1 MAVSRAYDVAV
12 VGLGAMGS
20 QAALELASRGR
31 RVLGVD
37 RHRPPHTLGSTHG
50 RTRIIREAYFE
61 EPLYV
66 PIVQRAYELWRRLEE
81 RSGARLLTVTGGLML
96 GAPDSEV
103 VAGARASA
111 VEHGLPFEEL
121 SAREVRER
129 FPAYAVP
136 DGHEAIFEPRA
147 GFLEPE
153 AAVEATLAL
162 AADAGAELRF
172 DEPVRELDGTV
183 LRTERAAYVAD
194 QVIVAAGPWLPELVP
209 GLAGLFAVARQPLL
223 WLAPREPALFAP
235 ERFPVF
241 VWEWTP
247 GWAFYG
253 FPDVGDGF
261 KVAVHHHGERTTPKT
276 VDRELRTEDERTIR
290 ELVRRY
296 FPGGDGELREAAVC
310 LYTNTPDEHFVIDR
324 LPDDERVIV
333 ASPCSGHGFKFAPAI
348 GEVLADLATGE
359 RQRFDLTPFG
369 LSRLAAAGPMSGP
382 H

>member
-1 MAVSRAYDVAV
+1 MGVPRAYDVAV

-20 QAALELASRGR
+20 HTALELATRGR
-31 RVLGVD
+31 RVLGID

-66 PIVQRAYELWRRLEE
+66 PIVQRAYDLWRRLEE

-96 GAPDSEV
+96 GASDSEV
-103 VAGARASA
+103 VVGARASA
-111 VEHGLPFEEL
+111 IEHDLPYEEL
-121 SAREVRER
+121 SARQVRER

-136 DGHEAIFEPRA
+136 DEHEAILEPRA

-162 AADAGAELRF
+162 AAAAGAELRF
-172 DEPVRELDGTV
+172 DEPVRELEGNA
-183 LRTERAAYVAD
+183 LRTARGTYVAD
-194 QVIVAAGPWLPELVP
+194 RVVVAAGPWLPELVP
-209 GLAGLFAVARQPLL
+209 GLAALFTAARQPLL
-223 WLAPREPALFAP
+223 WLDPQEPALFTP

-241 VWEWTP
+241 VWEWKP

-261 KVAVHHHGERTTPKT
+261 KVAVHHHGEATTPDA
-276 VDRELRTEDERTIR
+276 VDRRLRPDDEEAIR
-290 ELVRRY
+290 ELVRRF
-296 FPGGDGELREAAVC
+296 FPAGDGELREFAVC

-324 LPDDERVIV
+324 LPDDERVLV
-333 ASPCSGHGFKFAPAI
+333 ASPCSGHGFKFAPAV
-348 GEVLADLATGE
+348 GEILADLATGE
-359 RQRFDLTPFG
+359 SPRFDLAPFA
-369 LSRLAAAGPMSGP
+369 LRRFATRRAS
-382 H
+382 

>member
-1 MAVSRAYDVAV
+1 MGVPRAYDVAV

-20 QAALELASRGR
+20 HTALELATRGR
-31 RVLGVD
+31 RVLGID

-66 PIVQRAYELWRRLEE
+66 PIVQRAYDLWRRLEE

-96 GAPDSEV
+96 GASDSEV
-103 VAGARASA
+103 VVGARASA
-111 VEHGLPFEEL
+111 VEHDLPYEEL
-121 SAREVRER
+121 SARQVRER

-136 DGHEAIFEPRA
+136 DEHEAILEPRA

-162 AADAGAELRF
+162 AAAAGAELRF
-172 DEPVRELDGTV
+172 DEPVRELEGNA
-183 LRTERAAYVAD
+183 LRTARGTYVAD
-194 QVIVAAGPWLPELVP
+194 RVVVAAGPWLPELVP
-209 GLAGLFAVARQPLL
+209 GLAALFTAARQPLL
-223 WLAPREPALFAP
+223 WLDPQEPALFTP

-241 VWEWTP
+241 VWEWKP

-261 KVAVHHHGERTTPKT
+261 KVAVHHHGEPTTPDT
-276 VDRELRTEDERTIR
+276 VDRGLRPDDEEAIR
-290 ELVRRY
+290 ELVRRF
-296 FPGGDGELREAAVC
+296 FPAGDGELREFAVC

-324 LPDDERVIV
+324 LPDDERVLV
-333 ASPCSGHGFKFAPAI
+333 ASPCSGHGFKFAPAV
-348 GEVLADLATGE
+348 GEILADLATGE
-359 RQRFDLTPFG
+359 SPRFDLAPFA
-369 LSRLAAAGPMSGP
+369 LRRFATRRAS
-382 H
+382 

>member
-1 MAVSRAYDVAV
+1 VAAPRGYDVAV

-20 QAALELASRGR
+20 QAALELASRGL
-31 RVLGVD
+31 RVLGLD

-66 PIVQRAYELWRRLEE
+66 PIVQRAYELWRLLEE

-111 VEHGLPFEEL
+111 VAHGLPYEEL

-136 DGHEAIFEPRA
+136 EGHAAIFEPRA

-162 AADAGAELRF
+162 AAEAGADLRF
-172 DEPVRELDGTV
+172 GERVLELEGGLV
-183 LRTERAAYVAD
+183 RTERGGYAADRV
-194 QVIVAAGPWLPELVP
+194 VVSAGPWLPELVP
-209 GLAGLFAVARQPLL
+209 ELAGVFTVARQPLL
-223 WLAPREPALFAP
+223 WLAPKRPELFGP
-235 ERFPVF
+235 DRFPIF
-241 VWEWTP
+241 VWEWQP

-253 FPDVGDGF
+253 FPDAGDGF
-261 KVAVHHHGERTTPKT
+261 KAAIHHHGEPTTPES
-276 VDRELRTEDERTIR
+276 VDRELRPADEEAIR
-290 ELVRRY
+290 ALVRRF
-296 FPGGDGELREAAVC
+296 FPAGDGALREAAVC

-324 LPDDERVIV
+324 LPGDGRVIV

-348 GEVLADLATGE
+348 GEVLADLATGGPP
-359 RQRFDLTPFG
+359 RFDLTPFG
-369 LSRLAAAGPMSGP
+369 LGRLADTDEFRA
-382 H
+382 

>member
-1 MAVSRAYDVAV
+1 MGVPRAYDVAV

-20 QAALELASRGR
+20 HTALELATRGR
-31 RVLGVD
+31 RVLGID

-66 PIVQRAYELWRRLEE
+66 PIVQRAYDLWRRLEE

-96 GAPDSEV
+96 GASDSEV
-103 VAGARASA
+103 VVGARASA
-111 VEHGLPFEEL
+111 VEHDLPYEEL
-121 SAREVRER
+121 SARQVRER

-136 DGHEAIFEPRA
+136 DEHEAILEPRA

-162 AADAGAELRF
+162 AAAAGAELRF
-172 DEPVRELDGTV
+172 DEPVRELEGNA
-183 LRTERAAYVAD
+183 LRTARGTYVAD
-194 QVIVAAGPWLPELVP
+194 RVVVAAGPWLPELVP
-209 GLAGLFAVARQPLL
+209 GLAALFTAARQPLL
-223 WLAPREPALFAP
+223 WLDPQEPALFTP

-241 VWEWTP
+241 VWEWKP

-261 KVAVHHHGERTTPKT
+261 KVAVHHHGEATTPDT
-276 VDRELRTEDERTIR
+276 VDRGLRPDDEEAIR
-290 ELVRRY
+290 ELVRRF
-296 FPGGDGELREAAVC
+296 FPAGDGELREFAVC

-324 LPDDERVIV
+324 LPDDERVLV
-333 ASPCSGHGFKFAPAI
+333 ASPCSGHGFKFAPAV
-348 GEVLADLATGE
+348 GEILADLATGE
-359 RQRFDLTPFG
+359 SPRFDLAPFA
-369 LSRLAAAGPMSGP
+369 LRRFATRRAS
-382 H
+382 

>member
-1 MAVSRAYDVAV
+1 MAIPRYDVAV

-20 QAALELASRGR
+20 QTVLELASRGV
-31 RVLGVD
+31 RVLGLD

-81 RSGARLLTVTGGLML
+81 RSGARLLTATGGLML
-96 GAPDSEV
+96 GAAESEV

-111 VEHGLPFEEL
+111 VEHGLPYEEL

-129 FPAYAVP
+129 YPAFAVP
-136 DGHEAIFEPRA
+136 EEHVAIFEPRA

-153 AAVEATLAL
+153 AAVEAALAL
-162 AADAGAELRF
+162 AAEAGADLRF
-172 DEPVRELDGTV
+172 DEPVLELDVTTV
-183 LRTERAAYVAD
+183 RTERGTYGAD
-194 QVIVAAGPWLPELVP
+194 RVVVSAGPWLPELVP
-209 GLAGLFAVARQPLL
+209 SLAGLLSVARQPLL
-223 WLAPREPALFAP
+223 WLEPRDPALFAP
-235 ERFPVF
+235 DRFPIF

-261 KVAVHHHGERTTPKT
+261 KAAVHHHGERTTPDE
-276 VDRELRTEDERTIR
+276 VDRGLRDDDEAGIR

-296 FPGGDGELREAAVC
+296 LPAGDGALREAAVC
-310 LYTNTPDEHFVIDR
+310 LYTNTPDEHFLIDR
-324 LPDDERVIV
+324 LPEDERVIV

-348 GEVLADLATGE
+348 GELLADLATGE
-359 RQRFDLTPFG
+359 RPRFDVTPFSLG
-369 LSRLAAAGPMSGP
+369 RFARA
-382 H
+382 

>member
-1 MAVSRAYDVAV
+1 MGVPRAYDVAV

-20 QAALELASRGR
+20 HTALELATRGR
-31 RVLGVD
+31 RVLGID

-66 PIVQRAYELWRRLEE
+66 PIVQRAYDLWRRLEE

-96 GAPDSEV
+96 GASGSEV
-103 VAGARASA
+103 VVGARASA
-111 VEHGLPFEEL
+111 VEHDLPYEEL
-121 SAREVRER
+121 SARQVRER

-136 DGHEAIFEPRA
+136 DEHEAILEPRA

-162 AADAGAELRF
+162 AAAAGAELRF
-172 DEPVRELDGTV
+172 DEPVRELEGNA
-183 LRTERAAYVAD
+183 LRTARGTYVAD
-194 QVIVAAGPWLPELVP
+194 RVVVAAGPWLPELVP
-209 GLAGLFAVARQPLL
+209 GLAALFTAARQPLL
-223 WLAPREPALFAP
+223 WLDPQEPALFTP

-241 VWEWTP
+241 VWEWKP

-261 KVAVHHHGERTTPKT
+261 KVAVHHHGEATTPDA
-276 VDRELRTEDERTIR
+276 VDRRLRPDDEEAIR
-290 ELVRRY
+290 ELVRRF
-296 FPGGDGELREAAVC
+296 FPAGDGELREFAVC

-324 LPDDERVIV
+324 LPDDERVLV
-333 ASPCSGHGFKFAPAI
+333 ASPCSGHGFKFAPAV
-348 GEVLADLATGE
+348 GEILADLATGE
-359 RQRFDLTPFG
+359 SPRFDLAPFA
-369 LSRLAAAGPMSGP
+369 LRRFATRRAS
-382 H
+382 

>member
-1 MAVSRAYDVAV
+1 MGVPRAYDVAV

-20 QAALELASRGR
+20 HTALELATRGR
-31 RVLGVD
+31 RVLGID

-66 PIVQRAYELWRRLEE
+66 PIVQRAYDLWRRLEE

-96 GAPDSEV
+96 GASDSEV
-103 VAGARASA
+103 VVGARASA
-111 VEHGLPFEEL
+111 VEHGLPYEEL
-121 SAREVRER
+121 SARQVRER

-136 DGHEAIFEPRA
+136 DEHEAILEPRA

-162 AADAGAELRF
+162 AAAAGAELRF
-172 DEPVRELDGTV
+172 DEPVRELEGNA
-183 LRTERAAYVAD
+183 LRTARGTYVAD
-194 QVIVAAGPWLPELVP
+194 RVVVAAGPWLPELVP
-209 GLAGLFAVARQPLL
+209 GLAALFTAARQPLL
-223 WLAPREPALFAP
+223 WLDPQEPALFTP

-241 VWEWTP
+241 VWEWKP

-261 KVAVHHHGERTTPKT
+261 KVAVHHHGEATTPDT
-276 VDRELRTEDERTIR
+276 VDRGLRPDDEEAIR
-290 ELVRRY
+290 ELVRRF
-296 FPGGDGELREAAVC
+296 FPAGDGELRESAVC

-324 LPDDERVIV
+324 LPDDERVLV
-333 ASPCSGHGFKFAPAI
+333 ASPCSGHGFKFAPAV
-348 GEVLADLATGE
+348 GEILADLATGE
-359 RQRFDLTPFG
+359 SPRFDLAPFA
-369 LSRLAAAGPMSGP
+369 LRRFATRRAS
-382 H
+382 

>member
-1 MAVSRAYDVAV
+1 VTARYDVAV

-20 QAALELASRGR
+20 QTALELASRGR
-31 RVLGVD
+31 RVIGFD

-66 PIVQRAYELWRRLEE
+66 PVVQRAYELWRRLEE
-81 RSGARLLTVTGGLML
+81 RSGTHVLTVTGGLML
-96 GAPDSEV
+96 GTPESEV

-111 VEHGLPFEEL
+111 IEHGLPYEEL
-121 SAREVRER
+121 SAAEVRER

-136 DGHEAIFEPRA
+136 DEHVAIFEPRA

-162 AADAGAELRF
+162 AAEAGADLRF
-172 DEPVRELDGTV
+172 DEPVLELGGNV
-183 LRTERAAYVAD
+183 LRTERGTYTAD
-194 QVIVAAGPWLPELVP
+194 RTVVSAGSWLADLLPD
-209 GLAGLFAVARQPLL
+209 LAGTFTAARQPLL
-223 WLAPREPALFAP
+223 WLAPREPELFAP
-235 ERFPVF
+235 GRFPIF
-241 VWEWTP
+241 VWEWEP

-261 KVAVHHHGERTTPKT
+261 KAAVHHHGEPTTPDA
-276 VDRELRTEDERTIR
+276 VERELRAEDEKAIR
-290 ELVRRY
+290 ALVRRY
-296 FPGGDGELREAAVC
+296 FPAGDGALREAAVC
-310 LYTNTPDEHFVIDR
+310 LYTNTPDEHFVIDT
-324 LPDDERVIV
+324 LSEDERVIV

-359 RQRFDLTPFG
+359 PPRFDLTPFS
-369 LSRLAAAGPMSGP
+369 LRRFAAV
-382 H
+382 

>member
-1 MAVSRAYDVAV
+1 MRRYDVIV

-31 RVLGVD
+31 RVLGLD
-37 RHRPPHTLGSTHG
+37 RFRPPHTLGSTHG
-50 RTRIIREAYFE
+50 KTRIIREAYFE

-66 PIVQRAYELWRRLEE
+66 PFVQRAYELWRRLEE
-81 RSGARLLTVTGGLML
+81 RSGARLLTITGGLML

-121 SAREVRER
+121 GAREVRER
-129 FPAYAVP
+129 FPAYEVP

-162 AADAGAELRF
+162 AEEAGAELRF
-172 DEPVRELDGTV
+172 DEPVLALEGGV
-183 LRTERAAYVAD
+183 LRTERGTYAAD
-194 QVIVAAGPWLPELVP
+194 RVIVAAGPWLPELVP
-209 GLAGLFAVARQPLL
+209 ELAGIFAVARQPLL
-223 WLAPREPALFAP
+223 WLAPREPELFTPA
-235 ERFPVF
+235 RFPIF

-261 KVAVHHHGERTTPKT
+261 KVAVHHHGEPTTPES
-276 VDRELRTEDERTIR
+276 VERELRPEDEEAIR
-290 ELVRRY
+290 ELVRRF
-296 FPGGDGELREAAVC
+296 FPAGDGELREAAVC
-310 LYTNTPDEHFVIDR
+310 LYTNTPDAHFVIDR
-324 LPDDERVIV
+324 LPGDERVVV

-348 GEVLADLATGE
+348 GEVLADLATDE
-359 RQRFDLTPFG
+359 QPRFDLTPFALG
-369 LSRLAAAGPMSGP
+369 RLAAA
-382 H
+382 

>member
-1 MAVSRAYDVAV
+1 MRSKYDVAV

-20 QAALELASRGR
+20 QAALELASRGH
-31 RVLGVD
+31 RVLGLD

-50 RTRIIREAYFE
+50 KTRIIREAYFE

-81 RSGARLLTVTGGLML
+81 RSGGRLLTVTGGLML

-111 VEHGLPFEEL
+111 VGHGLPFEEL

-129 FPAYAVP
+129 FPAYAAP
-136 DGHEAIFEPRA
+136 DGHAAIFEPRA

-153 AAVEATLAL
+153 RAVDAALEL
-162 AADAGAELRF
+162 AADAGADLRF
-172 DEPVRELDGTV
+172 DEPLLQLDGDV
-183 LRTERAAYVAD
+183 LRTEGGTYAAD
-194 QVIVAAGPWLPELVP
+194 RVILAAGPWLPELVP
-209 GLAGLFAVARQPLL
+209 ELAALFTVARQPLL
-223 WLAPREPALFAP
+223 WLAPQEPELFTR

-241 VWEWTP
+241 VWEWKP

-261 KVAVHHHGERTTPKT
+261 KVAVHHHGERTTPESA
-276 VDRELRTEDERTIR
+276 DRGLRPEDEETIR
-290 ELVRRY
+290 GLVRRY
-296 FPGGDGELREAAVC
+296 FPAGDGELREAAVC
-310 LYTNTPDEHFVIDR
+310 LYTNTPDEHFVIDF
-324 LPDDERVIV
+324 LPGDERVIV

-359 RQRFDLTPFG
+359 RPRFDLRPFA
-369 LSRLAAAGPMSGP
+369 LSRFASSSFQTA
-382 H
+382 

>member
-1 MAVSRAYDVAV
+1 MGVPRAYDVAV

-20 QAALELASRGR
+20 HTALELATRGR
-31 RVLGVD
+31 RVLGID

-66 PIVQRAYELWRRLEE
+66 PIVQRAYDLWRRLEE

-96 GAPDSEV
+96 GASDSEV
-103 VAGARASA
+103 VVGARASA
-111 VEHGLPFEEL
+111 VEHDLPYEEL
-121 SAREVRER
+121 SARQVRER

-136 DGHEAIFEPRA
+136 DEHEAILEPRA

-162 AADAGAELRF
+162 AAAAGAELRF
-172 DEPVRELDGTV
+172 DEPVLELEGNA
-183 LRTERAAYVAD
+183 LRTARGTYVAD
-194 QVIVAAGPWLPELVP
+194 RVVVAAGPWLPELVP
-209 GLAGLFAVARQPLL
+209 GLAALFTAARQPLL
-223 WLAPREPALFAP
+223 WLDPQEPALFTP

-241 VWEWTP
+241 VWEWKP

-261 KVAVHHHGERTTPKT
+261 KVAVHHHGEATTPDT
-276 VDRELRTEDERTIR
+276 VDRGLRPDDEEAIR
-290 ELVRRY
+290 ELVRRF
-296 FPGGDGELREAAVC
+296 FPAGDGELREFAVC

-324 LPDDERVIV
+324 LPDDERVLV
-333 ASPCSGHGFKFAPAI
+333 ASPCSGHGFKFAPAV
-348 GEVLADLATGE
+348 GEILADLATGE
-359 RQRFDLTPFG
+359 SPRFDLAPFA
-369 LSRLAAAGPMSGP
+369 LRRFATRRAS
-382 H
+382 

>member
-1 MAVSRAYDVAV
+1 MGVPRAYDVAV

-20 QAALELASRGR
+20 HTALELATRGR
-31 RVLGVD
+31 RVLGID

-66 PIVQRAYELWRRLEE
+66 PIVQRAYDLWRRLEE

-96 GAPDSEV
+96 GASDSEV
-103 VAGARASA
+103 VVGARASA
-111 VEHGLPFEEL
+111 VEHDLPYEEL
-121 SAREVRER
+121 SARQVRER

-136 DGHEAIFEPRA
+136 DEHEAILEPRA

-162 AADAGAELRF
+162 AAEAGAELRF
-172 DEPVRELDGTV
+172 DEPVRELEGNA
-183 LRTERAAYVAD
+183 LRTARGTYVAD
-194 QVIVAAGPWLPELVP
+194 RVVVAAGPWLPELVP
-209 GLAGLFAVARQPLL
+209 GLAALFTAARQPLL
-223 WLAPREPALFAP
+223 WLDPQEPALFTP

-241 VWEWTP
+241 VWEWKP

-261 KVAVHHHGERTTPKT
+261 KVAVHHHGEPTTPDT
-276 VDRELRTEDERTIR
+276 VDRGLRPDDEEAIR
-290 ELVRRY
+290 ELVRRF
-296 FPGGDGELREAAVC
+296 FPAGDGELREFAVC

-324 LPDDERVIV
+324 LPDDERVLV
-333 ASPCSGHGFKFAPAI
+333 ASPCSGHGFKFAPAV
-348 GEVLADLATGE
+348 GEILADLATGE
-359 RQRFDLTPFG
+359 SPRFDLAPFA
-369 LSRLAAAGPMSGP
+369 LRRFATRRAS
-382 H
+382 

>member
-1 MAVSRAYDVAV
+1 MGVPRAYDVAV

-20 QAALELASRGR
+20 HTALELATRGR
-31 RVLGVD
+31 RVLGID

-66 PIVQRAYELWRRLEE
+66 PIVQRAYDLWRRLEE

-96 GAPDSEV
+96 GASDSEV
-103 VAGARASA
+103 VVGARASA
-111 VEHGLPFEEL
+111 VEHDLPYEEL
-121 SAREVRER
+121 SARQVRER

-136 DGHEAIFEPRA
+136 DEHEAILEPRA

-162 AADAGAELRF
+162 AAAAGAELRF
-172 DEPVRELDGTV
+172 DEPVRELEGNA
-183 LRTERAAYVAD
+183 LRTARGTYVAD
-194 QVIVAAGPWLPELVP
+194 RVVVAAGPWLPELVP
-209 GLAGLFAVARQPLL
+209 GLAALFTAARQPLL
-223 WLAPREPALFAP
+223 WLDPQEPALFKP

-241 VWEWTP
+241 VWEWKP

-261 KVAVHHHGERTTPKT
+261 KVAVHHHGEATTPDA
-276 VDRELRTEDERTIR
+276 VDRRLRPDDEEAIR
-290 ELVRRY
+290 ELVRRF
-296 FPGGDGELREAAVC
+296 FPAGDGELREFAVC

-324 LPDDERVIV
+324 LPDDERVLV
-333 ASPCSGHGFKFAPAI
+333 ASPCSGHGFKFAPAV
-348 GEVLADLATGE
+348 GEILADLATGE
-359 RQRFDLTPFG
+359 SPRFDLAPFA
-369 LSRLAAAGPMSGP
+369 LHRFATRRAS
-382 H
+382 

>member
-1 MAVSRAYDVAV
+1 MRSRYDVAV

-20 QAALELASRGR
+20 HAALELASRGR
-31 RVLGVD
+31 RVLGLD

-50 RTRIIREAYFE
+50 KTRIIREAYFE
-61 EPLYV
+61 QPLYV

-96 GAPDSEV
+96 GARDCAV

-111 VEHGLPFEEL
+111 LEHGLPFEEL

-129 FPAYAVP
+129 FPAYALPEDHTAV
-136 DGHEAIFEPRA
+136 FEPRA

-153 AAVEATLAL
+153 RAVEATLRL

-172 DEPVRELDGTV
+172 DEPVLGWNDGAV
-183 LRTERAAYVAD
+183 RTAAGEYAAD
-194 QVIVAAGPWLPELVP
+194 RLILSVGPWLPELVP
-209 GLAGLFAVARQPLL
+209 ELAGVFTVARQPLL
-223 WLAPREPALFAP
+223 WLEPRRPELFVP
-235 ERFPVF
+235 ERFPIF
-241 VWEWTP
+241 VWEWEP

-261 KVAVHHHGERTTPKT
+261 KIAIHHHGEPTTPNS
-276 VDRELRTEDERTIR
+276 VERELRPADEEAIR
-290 ELVRRY
+290 ALVRRY
-296 FPGGDGELREAAVC
+296 FPAGDGELREAAIC

-324 LPDDERVIV
+324 LPGDERVIV

-348 GEVLADLATGE
+348 GEVLADLATDKE
-359 RQRFDLTPFG
+359 PRFDLTPFALG
-369 LSRLAAAGPMSGP
+369 RLARV
-382 H
+382 

>member
-1 MAVSRAYDVAV
+1 VRSTYDVAV

-20 QAALELASRGR
+20 QTALELASRGR
-31 RVLGVD
+31 RVVGFD

-50 RTRIIREAYFE
+50 KTRIIREAYFE

-103 VAGARASA
+103 VGGARSSA

-136 DGHEAIFEPRA
+136 DEHVAVFEPRA

-153 AAVEATLAL
+153 RAVEATLAL
-162 AADAGAELRF
+162 AAEAGAELRF
-172 DEPVRELDGTV
+172 DEPVLELGDGA
-183 LRTERAAYVAD
+183 LRTAAGEFAAD
-194 QVIVAAGPWLPELVP
+194 RVVLAVGPWLPELVP
-209 GLAGLFAVARQPLL
+209 ELAGAFTVARQPLL
-223 WLAPREPALFAP
+223 WLDPRESELFAP
-235 ERFPVF
+235 ERFPIF
-241 VWEWTP
+241 VWEWEP

-253 FPDVGDGF
+253 FPDTGDGF
-261 KVAVHHHGERTTPKT
+261 KVAVHHHGERVTAEA
-276 VDRELRTEDERTIR
+276 VERDLRPEDEEAIR
-290 ELVRRY
+290 GLVRRY
-296 FPGGDGELREAAVC
+296 FPEGDGALREAAVC

-324 LPDDERVIV
+324 LPGDERVII
-333 ASPCSGHGFKFAPAI
+333 ASPCSGHGFKFSPAI
-348 GEVLADLATGE
+348 GELLADLATDE
-359 RQRFDLTPFG
+359 QPRFDLTPFALG
-369 LSRLAAAGPMSGP
+369 RFAPA
-382 H
+382 

>member
-1 MAVSRAYDVAV
+1 MPHYDVAV

-20 QAALELASRGR
+20 QTALELASRGR
-31 RVLGVD
+31 RVLGLD
-37 RHRPPHTLGSTHG
+37 RYRPPHTLGSTHG

-81 RSGARLLTVTGGLML
+81 RSGTHVLTVTGGLML

-111 VEHGLPFEEL
+111 VEHGLPYEEL

-136 DGHEAIFEPRA
+136 DEHVGRSSSPGP

-162 AADAGAELRF
+162 AAEAGADLRF
-172 DEPVRELDGTV
+172 DEPVLELDGNV
-183 LRTERAAYVAD
+183 LRTERGTYAAD
-194 QVIVAAGPWLPELVP
+194 RIVVSAGPWLPDLLP
-209 GLAGLFAVARQPLL
+209 DLAGTFTAARQPLL
-223 WLAPREPALFAP
+223 WLAPREPELFGP
-235 ERFPVF
+235 DRFPVF
-241 VWEWTP
+241 VWEWQP

-261 KVAVHHHGERTTPKT
+261 KVAVHHHGERTTPDT
-276 VDRELRTEDERTIR
+276 VERELRDEDEDDDPRPR
-290 ELVRRY
+290 PPLLPRRRRRAAR
-296 FPGGDGELREAAVC
+296 GG
-310 LYTNTPDEHFVIDR
+310 R
-324 LPDDERVIV
+324 LPVHEHARRALRDRPPPRATS
-333 ASPCSGHGFKFAPAI
+333 ASSSPARARATASSSRPRSARCSRTWRRA
-348 GEVLADLATGE
+348 
-359 RQRFDLTPFG
+359 
-369 LSRLAAAGPMSGP
+369 SRRAST
-382 H
+382 

>member
-1 MAVSRAYDVAV
+1 MPRAHASRGYDVAV

-20 QAALELASRGR
+20 QAALELALRGV
-31 RVLGVD
+31 RVLGLD

-66 PIVQRAYELWRRLEE
+66 PIVQRAYELWRRLEQ
-81 RSGARLLTVTGGLML
+81 RSGTHVLTVTGGLML
-96 GAPDSEV
+96 GTPDSEV
-103 VAGARASA
+103 AAGARASA

-136 DGHEAIFEPRA
+136 DDHVAVFEPRA

-162 AADAGAELRF
+162 AAEAGADLHF
-172 DEPVRELDGTV
+172 DEPVLELDGDE
-183 LRTERAAYVAD
+183 LRTAHGTHAAD
-194 QVIVAAGPWLPELVP
+194 RIVVSAGSWLPELLP
-209 GLAGLFAVARQPLL
+209 QLAGTFTPARQPLL
-223 WLAPREPALFAP
+223 WLAPREPELFGPA
-235 ERFPVF
+235 RFPIF
-241 VWEWTP
+241 VWEWQP

-261 KVAVHHHGERTTPKT
+261 KAAVHHHGEPTTPDT
-276 VDRELRTEDERTIR
+276 VDRGLRAEDEETIR
-290 ELVRRY
+290 ELVRRF
-296 FPGGDGELREAAVC
+296 FPAADGELREAAVC
-310 LYTNTPDEHFVIDR
+310 LYTNTPDEHFVIDT
-324 LPDDERVIV
+324 LPGDERVIV

-348 GEVLADLATGE
+348 GEVLADLATGAPP
-359 RQRFDLTPFG
+359 RFDLSPFS
-369 LSRLAAAGPMSGP
+369 LRRFAAV
-382 H
+382 

>member
-1 MAVSRAYDVAV
+1 MGVPRAYDVAV

-20 QAALELASRGR
+20 HTALELATRGR
-31 RVLGVD
+31 RVLGID

-66 PIVQRAYELWRRLEE
+66 PIVQRAYDLWRRLEE

-96 GAPDSEV
+96 GASDSEV
-103 VAGARASA
+103 VVGARASA
-111 VEHGLPFEEL
+111 VEHDLPYEEL
-121 SAREVRER
+121 SARQVRER

-136 DGHEAIFEPRA
+136 DEHEAILEPRA

-162 AADAGAELRF
+162 AAAAGAELRF
-172 DEPVRELDGTV
+172 DEPVRELEGNA
-183 LRTERAAYVAD
+183 LRTARGTYVAD
-194 QVIVAAGPWLPELVP
+194 RVVVAAGPWLPELVP
-209 GLAGLFAVARQPLL
+209 GLAALFTAARQPLL
-223 WLAPREPALFAP
+223 WLDPQEPALFTP

-241 VWEWTP
+241 VWEWKP

-261 KVAVHHHGERTTPKT
+261 KVAVHHHGEPTTPDT
-276 VDRELRTEDERTIR
+276 VDRRLRPDDEEAIR
-290 ELVRRY
+290 ELVRRF
-296 FPGGDGELREAAVC
+296 FPAGDGELREFAVC

-324 LPDDERVIV
+324 LPDDERVLV
-333 ASPCSGHGFKFAPAI
+333 ASPCSGHGFKFAPAV
-348 GEVLADLATGE
+348 GEILADLATGE
-359 RQRFDLTPFG
+359 SPRFDLAPFA
-369 LSRLAAAGPMSGP
+369 LRRFATRRAS
-382 H
+382 